1 MLLSGHIEMHQQ
13 RHFSNVSFCDDI
25 TDHTTKGRPGICWG
39 STPKCW
45 RMHLCSKGPNGRCRW
60 RKPGARDPAVI
71 ASMRMHHSRFTRG
84 QRFPGG
90 NSTWGEL
97 PVLHPI
103 RWENGA
109 DVISTQLFDPLPKN
123 WHTIAMGKH
132 VLSVNTCGLKEGR
145 SSLMIEDVLTHDC
158 Q

>member
-1 MLLSGHIEMHQQ
+1 MEKA
-13 RHFSNVSFCDDI
+13 RC
-25 TDHTTKGRPGICWG
+25 TRP
-39 STPKCW
+39 
-45 RMHLCSKGPNGRCRW
+45 R
-60 RKPGARDPAVI
+60 RDCLHENAPFQVYK
-71 ASMRMHHSRFTRG
+71 R

-90 NSTWGEL
+90 NSTWGQL

-109 DVISTQLFDPLPKN
+109 DVISPQLFDPLPKN